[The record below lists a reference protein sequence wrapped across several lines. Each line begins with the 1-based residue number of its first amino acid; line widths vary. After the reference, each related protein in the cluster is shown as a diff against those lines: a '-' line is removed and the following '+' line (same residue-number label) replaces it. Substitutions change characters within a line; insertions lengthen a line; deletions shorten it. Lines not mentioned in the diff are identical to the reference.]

1 MLICIKSHQDENRRN
16 AVFARG
22 IGGGELSPII
32 TQILYIIL
40 IDLYRRFLYHCA
52 AFCDAS
58 HTHFFKDY
66 TQTKF
71 YHSHVKMLIDLKYDV
86 RTKDEY

>member
-1 MLICIKSHQDENRRN
+1 MKYKTSYSIYPDKLQS
-16 AVFARG
+16 
-22 IGGGELSPII
+22 II
-32 TQILYIIL
+32 FHNYQTLYIIL
-40 IDLYRRFLYHCA
+40 IDLYRRFLYPCA
-52 AFCDAS
+52 AFYDAS

-71 YHSHVKMLIDLKYDV
+71 YHSHVKMLIDPKYDV